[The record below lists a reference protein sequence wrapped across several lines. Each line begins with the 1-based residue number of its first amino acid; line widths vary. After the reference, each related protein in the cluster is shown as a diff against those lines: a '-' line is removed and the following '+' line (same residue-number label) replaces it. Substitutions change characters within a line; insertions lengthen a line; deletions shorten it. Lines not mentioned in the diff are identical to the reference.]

1 MPSRTAEPNYLFVAL
16 IVVVKCELL
25 SFQDGATRHV

>member
-1 MPSRTAEPNYLFVAL
+1 MPSRTAEPNYLFGELV
-16 IVVVKCELL
+16 VVVKCELI